1 MLAVEKGMENWGH
14 VPHEQQRLFDLLKK
28 YKTHHTIVI
37 SGDVHFSEL
46 SKRDI
51 GGYPLYDF
59 TSSGM
64 TDGRLNWASAK
75 NSFRIGEAYAKFNA
89 GVIDINWADKQATL
103 RTIGKDG
110 NTVLKHEIPFSELRF
125 K

>member
-1 MLAVEKGMENWGH
+1 MLSVEKGMENWGH
-14 VPHEQQRLFDLLKK
+14 TPHEQNRLFQLLKK
-28 YKTHHTIVI
+28 HKAHHTIAI
-37 SGDVHFSEL
+37 SGDVHFAEL

-64 TDGRLNWASAK
+64 THAHPGWSKAK
-75 NSFRIGEAYAKFNA
+75 NSFRVGKAFAQLNA
-89 GVIDINWADKQATL
+89 GVIDINWNDKHVAL
-103 RTIGKDG
+103 RAIDKDG
-110 NTVLKHEIPFSELRF
+110 NAVLKHKIPFSELQF